1 MRAFLRAA
9 HRIVRHPLTTTLA
22 GIVFLLAGLAEIFE
36 ASLGFA
42 GEGGIESHHAIV
54 VLGVITL
61 LKGIGELVEAE
72 AILEG
77 SANERATG
85 NSTARDAGG
94 PASLPDR

>member
-54 VLGVITL
+54 VLGIITL
-61 LKGIGELVEAE
+61 LKGVGELVEAE

-77 SANERATG
+77 AANERAAG
-85 NSTARDAGG
+85 ASAAREADA
-94 PASLPDR
+94 LDRAPE